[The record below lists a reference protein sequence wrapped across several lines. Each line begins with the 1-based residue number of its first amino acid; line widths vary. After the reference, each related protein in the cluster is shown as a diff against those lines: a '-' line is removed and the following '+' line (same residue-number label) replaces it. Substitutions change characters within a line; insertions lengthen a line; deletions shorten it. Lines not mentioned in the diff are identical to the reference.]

1 MKQLN
6 NNTITLHCLNP
17 GQTRWEKHR
26 ACKGWLCHSSYADK
40 KIQIVR
46 LCTDITG
53 LWEHLWQVINAWF
66 KCHISLVLHPWQM
79 GKNIQRPSSLALKSD
94 ARFERGPKALE
105 QRFLKRQNGEQGSP
119 IKNHPCEHT
128 FIISLIYK
136 LICLTQIVDLLQ
148 FSMVRS
154 LLLSRNFTDRRC

>member
-66 KCHISLVLHPWQM
+66 KCHISLVLHLWQM
-79 GKNIQRPSSLALKSD
+79 GKNIHRLSSLALNSD
-94 ARFERGPKALE
+94 ARFKKGAVRPWNKGFKKGKMWSRA
-105 QRFLKRQNGEQGSP
+105 
-119 IKNHPCEHT
+119 HPSKT
-128 FIISLIYK
+128 TYVNTPSL
-136 LICLTQIVDLLQ
+136 
-148 FSMVRS
+148 FP
-154 LLLSRNFTDRRC
+154 